1 MDEHL
6 VAINEACYM
15 PFPLLWEISWIVNGF
30 QLLPVPSMDIVLV
43 EIVIALLVAAAP
55 EDQYLVL
62 KANG

>member
-1 MDEHL
+1 VDKHF
-6 VAINEACYM
+6 VAVNEACYM
-15 PFPLLWEISWIVNGF
+15 SFSLLWKISWIVNGF

-43 EIVIALLVAAAP
+43 EVVVALLVAAAP